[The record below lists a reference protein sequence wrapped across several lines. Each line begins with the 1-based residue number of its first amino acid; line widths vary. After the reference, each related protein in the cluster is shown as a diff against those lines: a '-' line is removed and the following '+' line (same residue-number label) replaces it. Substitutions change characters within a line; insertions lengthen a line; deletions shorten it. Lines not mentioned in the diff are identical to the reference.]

1 MRYNVVITLYG
12 LLLTGTALASDP
24 DQDAHMI
31 ERADAWFEKFQMATP
46 EQQAKMLERRNAC
59 LKLPEAERR
68 TQCGRGQG
76 GQKGRQ
82 NQTSQ
87 VTD

>member
-1 MRYNVVITLYG
+1 MRCKAVITLCG
-12 LLLTGTALASDP
+12 LLLTGTVLASDP
-24 DQDAHMI
+24 DQSAHMI

-46 EQQAKMLERRNAC
+46 DQQAKMLERRNAC

-76 GQKGRQ
+76 GQKGHQ

>member
-1 MRYNVVITLYG
+1 MKYNGMQLIAG
-12 LLLTGTALASDP
+12 LLLTGSVLASDA

-68 TQCGRGQG
+68 TQCGRGHG
-76 GQKGRQ
+76 GQKGHQ